1 MQRHKS
7 AEKAA
12 RKNRKANE
20 VNRARLSRIKT
31 AINTVLECKDPAVA
45 KKELGKAYSIL
56 DKGVKVNLIHAN
68 NAANKKARLSRYVNT
83 LSK

>member
-12 RKNRKANE
+12 RKSSKANE

-31 AINTVLECKDPAVA
+31 VVNNVLESKDPAVA
-45 KKELGKAYSIL
+45 KKELDKAYSIL

>member
-7 AEKAA
+7 AEKAT
-12 RKNRKANE
+12 RKSRKANE

-31 AINTVLECKDPAVA
+31 VVNTVLESKDPAVA
-45 KKELGKAYSIL
+45 KKELDKAYSIL

>member
-12 RKNRKANE
+12 RKSRKSNE

-31 AINTVLECKDPAVA
+31 AVNNVLESKDPAA
-45 KKELGKAYSIL
+45 ARKELGKTYSII

>member
-12 RKNRKANE
+12 RKNRKAHE

-31 AINTVLECKDPAVA
+31 AVNSVLESKDLAVA

>member
-12 RKNRKANE
+12 RKSRKANE

-31 AINTVLECKDPAVA
+31 AVNNVLESKDPAA
-45 KKELGKAYSIL
+45 ARKELGKAYSIL

>member
-12 RKNRKANE
+12 RKNKKANE

-31 AINTVLECKDPAVA
+31 A
-45 KKELGKAYSIL
+45 
-56 DKGVKVNLIHAN
+56 VNLIHAN
-68 NAANKKARLSRYVNT
+68 NAANKKARLSKYVNS
-83 LSK
+83 LAK